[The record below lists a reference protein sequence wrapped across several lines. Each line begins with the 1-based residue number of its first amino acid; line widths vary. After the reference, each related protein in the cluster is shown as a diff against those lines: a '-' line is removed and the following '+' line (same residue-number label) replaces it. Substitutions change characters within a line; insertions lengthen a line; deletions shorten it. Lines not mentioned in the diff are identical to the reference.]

1 MRTNAKHQIFQPS
14 LWRALRTT
22 HTASPRPRVHPEVC
36 LNSRLSCKPIFAL
49 KAETNATHQIPQ
61 TSLWLFVRETTPQ
74 RRRVAVH
81 RQAPV
86 PSHDSE
92 HPSKISTRSIRVSRP
107 TKPDIHP
114 SQASIRVSPESMHS
128 GPWAPGRRER
138 ARRAQ
143 TRRGGATTQGK
154 PSVPRASEHR
164 ASSARLD
171 AAGAAG
177 RLQPLRPARRFPGPR
192 RRRPLLRAAAGY
204 RAHQCRRC
212 EPAVARL
219 VRRRQPAGRRTQAGG
234 GRAAVQ
240 RGGPVLALVCVRSS
254 SLLP

>member
-61 TSLWLFVRETTPQ
+61 TSLWLFARETAPQ

-81 RQAPV
+81 RQSPV
-86 PSHDSE
+86 APSHDSE

-138 ARRAQ
+138 ARRAH

-192 RRRPLLRAAAGY
+192 RRRPLL
-204 RAHQCRRC
+204 
-212 EPAVARL
+212 
-219 VRRRQPAGRRTQAGG
+219 
-234 GRAAVQ
+234 
-240 RGGPVLALVCVRSS
+240 
-254 SLLP
+254 